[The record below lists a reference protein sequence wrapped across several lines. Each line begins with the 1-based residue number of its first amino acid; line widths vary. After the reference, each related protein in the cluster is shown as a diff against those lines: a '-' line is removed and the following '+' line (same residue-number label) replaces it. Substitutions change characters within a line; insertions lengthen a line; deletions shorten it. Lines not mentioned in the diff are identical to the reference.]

1 MAMREGLSGFW
12 PAVRSP
18 LVVAGL
24 LFFGVGMGDTIAG
37 SSKLQQ
43 YEALL
48 RATPV
53 HHADDP
59 AALFPTVNEA
69 QERRELARA
78 KLGFYSLLVTVG
90 QVMMAVGSA
99 LAMIGLLRARLRPP
113 RAAPESPL
121 AN

>member
-1 MAMREGLSGFW
+1 MAARDGLHGFW

-24 LFFGVGMGDTIAG
+24 LLFGVGLGDTIAG
-37 SSKLQQ
+37 SSKIQQ
-43 YEALL
+43 YDALL
-48 RATPV
+48 RATPAV
-53 HHADDP
+53 HADDP

-69 QERRELARA
+69 EERRELARA

-90 QVMMAVGSA
+90 QVLMAVGSA
-99 LAMIGLLRARLRPP
+99 LAMIGLLRARFRPA